1 MTGSGTQSS
10 RKGSIVKTIAS
21 MLTALMLLL
30 VMATPGLA
38 GGGDTGDD
46 TVTKTFE
53 LTLTGD
59 IPETQIFFGFVAT
72 REFIETGEGQITLI
86 LFCGDVPDEDLEE
99 AEQDPEF
106 DLVVVS
112 SEACEGGEGTEYNAD
127 VELEQGAQIA
137 FVIFRADLENE
148 EDFEVIAESGF
159 DEEGNPTEFET
170 IEEDTTNPIS
180 CNFENGSCGNG
191 QVGDDQQMPSMVPDN
206 AMDMVGGGE
215 TPEMPNTGAGGM
227 AGGGV
232 PVSNIA
238 AALSALAACGYAMLR
253 CR

>member
-1 MTGSGTQSS
+1 M
-10 RKGSIVKTIAS
+10 KTITS
-21 MLTALMLLL
+21 MLAALMLLL

-53 LTLTGD
+53 LTLSGD
-59 IPETQIFFGFVAT
+59 IPETQIFAGFVAT
-72 REFIETGEGQITLI
+72 RELIETGEGQFVLI

-99 AEQDPEF
+99 VEQEPSVE
-106 DLVVVS
+106 LVVVS

-127 VELEQGAQIA
+127 VELERGAEIA

-148 EDFEVIAESGF
+148 EDFEVIAESGL

-180 CNFENGSCGNG
+180 CNFENGSCGNDQG
-191 QVGDDQQMPSMVPDN
+191 DDDQQVPGMMPDN
-206 AMDMVGGGE
+206 AMDMIGGGE
-215 TPEMPNTGAGGM
+215 TPDMPNTGAGGM
-227 AGGGV
+227 ASGGA
-232 PVSNIA
+232 P
-238 AALSALAACGYAMLR
+238 
-253 CR
+253 